1 MKNRL
6 QELRWEKDWS
16 QTQLAMKSNVSHSTI
31 SLIENNPLENPHV
44 YTAIKLAH
52 ALGVSVEDIFKF
64 WEWRKYVNISVD
76 VIGIKVTKNAEGKF
90 DHKVVS
96 ETKFTSYEEAGKSI
110 DSHNVKGLVFVGIPT
125 YNWVLRMW
133 IFN

>member
-6 QELRWEKDWS
+6 QEMRWEKDWS

-52 ALGVSVEDIFKF
+52 ALGVSVEDIFKL
-64 WEWRKYVNISVD
+64 WEWRKNIMKNIGVD
-76 VIGIKVTKNAEGKF
+76 VIGIQVTKNTEGKF

-125 YNWVLRMW
+125 YN
-133 IFN
+133 

>member
-52 ALGVSVEDIFKF
+52 ALGVSVEDIFKL
-64 WEWRKYVNISVD
+64 WEWRKD
-76 VIGIKVTKNAEGKF
+76 MMKNTEGKF

-110 DSHNVKGLVFVGIPT
+110 DAHNVKGIVFVGIPT
-125 YNWVLRMW
+125 YN
-133 IFN
+133 

>member
-1 MKNRL
+1 MYMRTQRALAVGMSEENNTKLLLTDMVRNEQAAKFYFLVKKKLQFTHTKNKMVCEYMYNRL

-44 YTAIKLAH
+44 YTAIKLAN

-64 WEWRKYVNISVD
+64 
-76 VIGIKVTKNAEGKF
+76 
-90 DHKVVS
+90 
-96 ETKFTSYEEAGKSI
+96 
-110 DSHNVKGLVFVGIPT
+110 
-125 YNWVLRMW
+125 
-133 IFN
+133 

>member
-1 MKNRL
+1 MSEGFTKQQSTKSYYAICCGFLTGKPCILQVPPLKPRHKLNLKLMKNNLKVCEYMYNRL

-52 ALGVSVEDIFKF
+52 ALGVSVEDIFK
-64 WEWRKYVNISVD
+64 
-76 VIGIKVTKNAEGKF
+76 
-90 DHKVVS
+90 
-96 ETKFTSYEEAGKSI
+96 
-110 DSHNVKGLVFVGIPT
+110 L
-125 YNWVLRMW
+125 
-133 IFN
+133 

>member
-6 QELRWEKDWS
+6 QEMRWEKNWS
-16 QTQLAMKSNVSHSTI
+16 QAQLAMRSNVPRSTI
-31 SLIENNPLENPHV
+31 GAIENNPLEDPHTS
-44 YTAIKLAH
+44 TAIKLAH
-52 ALGVSVEDIFKF
+52 ALGVSVEDIFKL
-64 WEWRKYVNISVD
+64 WEWRKYVMKNIGVD
-76 VIGIKVTKNAEGKF
+76 VIGIQVTKNTEGKF

-125 YNWVLRMW
+125 YN
-133 IFN
+133 